1 MLAHHHKM
9 HITSKN
15 VSEIRLFTKSFFL
28 FSFRNMKLLVKTLS
42 GKSIAIEVQPTYT
55 IEHVKAIIQKETLI
69 PPDKIRLTFAS
80 KTLEDCRTLSD
91 YKIQN
96 EYTVYVLLRL
106 LGGMKISIKTPSNKS
121 ILLEV
126 QPTDTIGN
134 VKAKIQE
141 KEGIPIDQQCL
152 TLGDNQL
159 LDDHTLSDCNIQNE
173 STLHLAL
180 QNQSGTVHISCCI
193 SCNKYLRYKIYERV
207 CYF

>member
-1 MLAHHHKM
+1 MQ
-9 HITSKN
+9 I
-15 VSEIRLFTKSFFL
+15 F
-28 FSFRNMKLLVKTLS
+28 VKTLF
-42 GKSIAIEVQPTYT
+42 GKTIAIEVEPTYT

-96 EYTVYVLLRL
+96 EYTIYVLLRL
-106 LGGMKISIKTPSNKS
+106 LGGMKIFIKTPSNKS

-126 QPTDTIGN
+126 QPSDTVRN

-141 KEGIPIDQQCL
+141 KEGIPIDQQSL

-173 STLHLAL
+173 LTLHLAL

-193 SCNKYLRYKIYERV
+193 SCNKYFRYKISERF

>member
-1 MLAHHHKM
+1 MQ
-9 HITSKN
+9 I
-15 VSEIRLFTKSFFL
+15 F
-28 FSFRNMKLLVKTLS
+28 VKTLF
-42 GKSIAIEVQPTYT
+42 GKTIAIEVEPTYT

-106 LGGMKISIKTPSNKS
+106 LGGMKIFIKTPSNKS

-126 QPTDTIGN
+126 QPSDTVRN

-141 KEGIPIDQQCL
+141 KEGIPIDQQRL

-173 STLHLAL
+173 LTLHLAL

-193 SCNKYLRYKIYERV
+193 SCNKYFRYKISERF